1 MNVTEA
7 KEKIKNTLS
16 EKRYAHT
23 IRVVETSERLGKQY
37 GEENKEDIKLAAML
51 HDYAK
56 CFTVE
61 TLKKNIKKYNLPTTL
76 LNYHHE
82 LWHGPVAAAIME
94 QDYGIKNKDIL
105 NAVYFHTTGRAGM
118 TTLEYIIFVAD
129 YIEPGR
135 QFPGVDSVREL
146 AKTDIILAAKS
157 ANKNTITHLMS
168 KDNSVHPDSFHMYN
182 FLIDKEKER

>member
-23 IRVVETSERLGKQY
+23 IRVVETSERLGQQY

-56 CFTVE
+56 CLTVE
-61 TLKKNIKKYNLPTTL
+61 TLKKDIKKYILPTTL

-82 LWHGPVAAAIME
+82 LWHSPVAAAIME

-105 NAVYFHTTGRAGM
+105 NAVYFYTIGLTGM
-118 TTLEYIIFVAD
+118 TTLDYIIFVAD
-129 YIEPGR
+129 YIEHGR
-135 QFPGVDSVREL
+135 QFTGVDSIREL

>member
-23 IRVVETSERLGKQY
+23 IRIVETAERLGKQY

-94 QDYGIKNKDIL
+94 QDYGIKIKDIL
-105 NAVYFHTTGRAGM
+105 NVVYFLATGCAGM
-118 TTLEYIIFVAD
+118 TTLLYVIFVAD
-129 YIEPGR
+129 YIETER
-135 QFPGVDSVREL
+135 EFPGVVSVGSL
-146 AKTDIILAAKS
+146 VKTDSILAA
-157 ANKNTITHLMS
+157 I
-168 KDNSVHPDSFHMYN
+168 
-182 FLIDKEKER
+182 

>member
-23 IRVVETSERLGKQY
+23 IRVVETSERLGQQY

-61 TLKKNIKKYNLPTTL
+61 TLKKDIKKYNLPTTL

-168 KDNSVHPDSFHMYN
+168 
-182 FLIDKEKER
+182 

>member
-1 MNVTEA
+1 
-7 KEKIKNTLS
+7 
-16 EKRYAHT
+16 
-23 IRVVETSERLGKQY
+23 
-37 GEENKEDIKLAAML
+37 KEDIKLAAML

-61 TLKKNIKKYNLPTTL
+61 TLKKNIKKYNFPPTL
-76 LNYHHE
+76 LIYHQK
-82 LWHGPVAAAIME
+82 LWHGPVAPAIVE
-94 QDYGIKNKDIL
+94 QDCGIKNKDIL
-105 NAVYFHTTGRAGM
+105 NAFYVHTTGRAAM
-118 TTLEYIIFVAD
+118 TTLEYIMFVAD
-129 YIEPGR
+129 YIEPRR
-135 QFPGVDSVREL
+135 QFPGVESVREL

>member
-23 IRVVETSERLGKQY
+23 IRVVETSERLGQQY

-56 CFTVE
+56 CLTVE
-61 TLKKNIKKYNLPTTL
+61 TLKKYNKKKKIPTTL
-76 LNYHHE
+76 LNYYHE
-82 LWHGPVAAAIME
+82 LWHDHVEAAIME

-118 TTLEYIIFVAD
+118 TTLEYIIFVA
-129 YIEPGR
+129 
-135 QFPGVDSVREL
+135 
-146 AKTDIILAAKS
+146 
-157 ANKNTITHLMS
+157 
-168 KDNSVHPDSFHMYN
+168 
-182 FLIDKEKER
+182 

>member
-23 IRVVETSERLGKQY
+23 IRVVETAERLGKQY

-82 LWHGPVAAAIME
+82 LSHGPVAASIME

-105 NAVYFHTTGRAGM
+105 NAIYFHNTGSTCTTKLG
-118 TTLEYIIFVAD
+118 
-129 YIEPGR
+129 
-135 QFPGVDSVREL
+135 
-146 AKTDIILAAKS
+146 
-157 ANKNTITHLMS
+157 
-168 KDNSVHPDSFHMYN
+168 
-182 FLIDKEKER
+182 

>member
-1 MNVTEA
+1 
-7 KEKIKNTLS
+7 
-16 EKRYAHT
+16 
-23 IRVVETSERLGKQY
+23 
-37 GEENKEDIKLAAML
+37 KLAAML

-129 YIEPGR
+129 YIERGR
-135 QFPGVDSVREL
+135 QFPGLDSVREL
-146 AKTDIILAAKS
+146 AQTDIILAAKS
-157 ANKNTITHLMS
+157 AKNNTITHLLS
-168 KDNSVHPDSFHMYN
+168 KNNRVDPDFFRICN
-182 FLIDKEKER
+182 FLI

>member
-16 EKRYAHT
+16 ETRYAHT
-23 IRVVETSERLGKQY
+23 IRVVETAERLGKQY

-61 TLKKNIKKYNLPTTL
+61 TLKKNIKQYNLPTTL

-94 QDYGIKNKDIL
+94 QAYGIKNKEIL
-105 NAVYFHTTGRAGM
+105 YAVYFQSTGGAGM
-118 TTLEYIIFVAD
+118 TTWEYFIFLSD
-129 YIEPGR
+129 YI
-135 QFPGVDSVREL
+135 V
-146 AKTDIILAAKS
+146 
-157 ANKNTITHLMS
+157 
-168 KDNSVHPDSFHMYN
+168 
-182 FLIDKEKER
+182 

>member
-16 EKRYAHT
+16 EKRYGHT
-23 IRVVETSERLGKQY
+23 IRVVETAERLGKQY
-37 GEENKEDIKLAAML
+37 EKENKEDIKLAAML
-51 HDYAK
+51 NYYVK
-56 CFTVE
+56 CYTVE

-105 NAVYFHTTGRAGM
+105 N
-118 TTLEYIIFVAD
+118 
-129 YIEPGR
+129 
-135 QFPGVDSVREL
+135 
-146 AKTDIILAAKS
+146 
-157 ANKNTITHLMS
+157 
-168 KDNSVHPDSFHMYN
+168 
-182 FLIDKEKER
+182 